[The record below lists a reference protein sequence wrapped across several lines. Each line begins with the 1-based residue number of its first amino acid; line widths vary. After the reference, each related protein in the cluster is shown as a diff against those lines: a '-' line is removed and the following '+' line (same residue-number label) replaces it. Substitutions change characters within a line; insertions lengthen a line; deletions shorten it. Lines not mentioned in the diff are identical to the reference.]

1 MKKTC
6 ILSFLLAFVLNA
18 YSQTKNEKN
27 NYEIILPDIQIENAV
42 KRTISFFELE
52 EDSLNFAFS
61 IEKILNLPDDVKT
74 SKGLYMW
81 LKKDIEKEV
90 PEYYGYRL
98 AHIDNQIAYF
108 EVIKDDY
115 VHKEEVFL
123 KLGNEG
129 YVFRYSVSGA
139 GEKEKVFTKYYK
151 KYIEFLKNI
160 KIN

>member
-1 MKKTC
+1 MKKIC
-6 ILSFLLAFVLNA
+6 ILSFFVAFVLNA

-27 NYEIILPDIQIENAV
+27 KYEVILPDIQIENTK
-42 KRTISFFELE
+42 KRTITFFELE

-61 IEKILNLPDDVKT
+61 IEKILNLPEDVKT
-74 SKGLYMW
+74 SKELFEW

-90 PEYYGYRL
+90 PKYHGYRL

-108 EVIKDDY
+108 EVKKDDY
-115 VHKEEVFL
+115 VHEEEVFL
-123 KLGNEG
+123 KLCNEG
-129 YVFRYSVSGA
+129 YVFRYSVSGI
-139 GEKEKVFTKYYK
+139 GEKEKLYTKYYK